1 MWCRYH
7 SYTSSILFRFF
18 RFFSFRDMTPSPK
31 KSSNKATK
39 RKRKETS
46 SSPQIQQLQEDIES
60 VHEEIALII
69 ENTRIIEEKIANAQQ
84 ILNNTLPATQVNG
97 TNDTVVGAAVGKDE
111 PADLAVRVA
120 PEETNTLP
128 STESTESTES
138 TSLDTLLDTHDL
150 FSSDIY
156 SAFDVEM
163 LEPNKEYFFG
173 VPVDGMASNNINV
186 SGFTCKF

>member
-1 MWCRYH
+1 
-7 SYTSSILFRFF
+7 
-18 RFFSFRDMTPSPK
+18 MTPSPK

-111 PADLAVRVA
+111 PVDLAVRVA